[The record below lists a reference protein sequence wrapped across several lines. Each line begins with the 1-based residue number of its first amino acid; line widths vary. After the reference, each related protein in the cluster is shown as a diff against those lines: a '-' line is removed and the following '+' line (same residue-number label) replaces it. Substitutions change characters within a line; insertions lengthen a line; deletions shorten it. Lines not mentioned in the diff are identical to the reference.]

1 VIVAWEHGINI
12 NPMSSVHK
20 LEQIII
26 LAFMAFSFPRVFLG
40 FEATI
45 FICHYFG
52 PSTLSSIFLFGFRSL
67 MTPGVESKLR
77 NKKPDFY
84 DLDIR
89 LSVLLIHSILSAR
102 NGPQVGE
109 KVETRGAEMP
119 TKIFRNNE
127 RFCRRY
133 S

>member
-1 VIVAWEHGINI
+1 
-12 NPMSSVHK
+12 
-20 LEQIII
+20 
-26 LAFMAFSFPRVFLG
+26 
-40 FEATI
+40 
-45 FICHYFG
+45 
-52 PSTLSSIFLFGFRSL
+52 
-67 MTPGVESKLR
+67 MTQGVESNLR

-89 LSVLLIHSILSAR
+89 LSFLLTYSILFAR
-102 NGPQVGE
+102 NGPRVGE